1 MVWETPPRPSLLS
14 KAEWAELK
22 VSKPL
27 HAGALETMSGSL
39 CYPAFACCGSAL
51 HPSSH
56 TGELMPVSPGEER
69 G

>member
-1 MVWETPPRPSLLS
+1 MVWETPPRHALLS

-27 HAGALETMSGSL
+27 HAGALEPTSGSL
-39 CYPAFACCGSAL
+39 CHPTFACRGSAL
-51 HPSSH
+51 LPSSH
-56 TGELMPVSPGEER
+56 TSELTLVSPGEVR